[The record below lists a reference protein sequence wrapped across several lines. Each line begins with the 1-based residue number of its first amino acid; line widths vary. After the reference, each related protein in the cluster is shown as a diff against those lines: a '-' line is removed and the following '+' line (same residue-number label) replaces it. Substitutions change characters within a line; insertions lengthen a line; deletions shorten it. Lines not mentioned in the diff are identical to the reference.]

1 MTIFTDFPAASMAEG
16 PNFSFAIDIWHP
28 NERPVGVSALNSILF
43 LNDNFKMHSAFHA
56 MFLHLPWTTIF
67 CRNYPLN
74 HHSSKDRKRRTN
86 RCKRKAKGYQKDKTC
101 DLLSLCHPFAF
112 RLLSFCD
119 PFVILSGF
127 PRSIGQCSIRKIS
140 ISLSLCRPADWPAW
154 VLELGG
160 A

>member
-16 PNFSFAIDIWHP
+16 QNFSFAID
-28 NERPVGVSALNSILF
+28 
-43 LNDNFKMHSAFHA
+43 FKMHSAFHA

-74 HHSSKDRKRRTN
+74 HHSSKDRKRRAN

-101 DLLSLCHPFAF
+101 DFLSLCHPFAF

-127 PRSIGQCSIRKIS
+127 VVASDNVLFKRFHF
-140 ISLSLCRPADWPAW
+140 LCRSVARLTGPH
-154 VLELGG
+154 GC
-160 A
+160 